1 MRKKDILH
9 SNVII
14 CHFILHSFRPAF
26 RLDLVAHFGKTNRKK
41 VEKSMKRKG
50 VFRPP
55 DKYLTDEELQAVRPI
70 EEVAASIDTTL
81 TDEQKEYVA
90 KLRKKMR
97 GGDRSPR
104 CT

>member
-1 MRKKDILH
+1 
-9 SNVII
+9 
-14 CHFILHSFRPAF
+14 
-26 RLDLVAHFGKTNRKK
+26 LDLVAHFGKTNRKK